1 MASLG
6 ASGVPEL
13 TISDLGSIGE
23 FVGAVAV
30 LASLVYLALQIRQ
43 NTRTVRT
50 ATAQAIQSAMNE
62 VHAHVKQDSAAARV
76 YRLGLS
82 DPSTLNEDEQVQF
95 SMTMYSVFAQF
106 ENIFYQH
113 QERTLDSSIF
123 ARHSSAMK
131 FYLQTPGGAE
141 WWASWRDRFSDDF
154 GKFLESFLATND
166 ASSQR

>member
-1 MASLG
+1 M
-6 ASGVPEL
+6 

-23 FVGAVAV
+23 FVGAFAV
-30 LASLVYLALQIRQ
+30 LASLIYLALQIRQ

-50 ATAQAIQSAMNE
+50 ATAQAIQTAMNE
-62 VHAHVKQDSAAARV
+62 AHAHVKQDPAAARI

-82 DPSTLNEDEQVQF
+82 EPSKLDEDEQVQF

-113 QERTLDSSIF
+113 QQRTLDSAIF

-141 WWASWRDRFSDDF
+141 WWASWKNRFSSDF
-154 GKFLESFLATND
+154 GKFLETILATND
-166 ASSQR
+166 SSSQR